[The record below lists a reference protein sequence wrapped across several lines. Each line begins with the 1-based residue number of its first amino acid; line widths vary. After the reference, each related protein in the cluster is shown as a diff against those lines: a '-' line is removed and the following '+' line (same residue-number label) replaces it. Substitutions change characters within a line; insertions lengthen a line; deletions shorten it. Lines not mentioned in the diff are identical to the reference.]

1 MSEPSTP
8 ASRVFTR
15 ALIISVVFGLLVATY
30 GALFEGEVITGLGLA
45 LSWLITFVTTSVC
58 GIFIVS
64 MIRMWVWLFAYALK
78 RKKP

>member
-1 MSEPSTP
+1 M
-8 ASRVFTR
+8 
-15 ALIISVVFGLLVATY
+15 SVVFGLLVATY
-30 GALFEGEVITGLGLA
+30 SALFEGEVFAGAGLV

-64 MIRMWVWLFAYALK
+64 MIRIWVCLFALALK